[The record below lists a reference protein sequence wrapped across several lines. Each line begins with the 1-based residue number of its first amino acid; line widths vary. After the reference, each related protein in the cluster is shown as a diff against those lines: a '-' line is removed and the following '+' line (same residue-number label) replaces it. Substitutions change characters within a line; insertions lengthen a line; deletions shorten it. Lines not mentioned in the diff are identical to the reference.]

1 MRMPPLETE
10 RLLIRPFTMD
20 DLSDIYRILDVE
32 LATADD
38 DTAGAYALDERRQ
51 WLQWTILSY
60 EELAKLYQPPYGE
73 RAVVLKQ
80 TEQLIGACGFVPC
93 LNAFEQLPA
102 FRSAGEGVA
111 ARLYST
117 EFGLFWAMSP
127 AHQRQGYAT
136 EAATALIGYAFTELH
151 LVRIV
156 ATTTYENAASIR
168 VMQKLGMRIERN
180 PYPDPPWLQVVGIR
194 YHPHS
199 GL

>member
-1 MRMPPLETE
+1 MRMPPLDTE
-10 RLLIRPFTMD
+10 RLLIRPLAMD
-20 DLSDIYRILDVE
+20 DLSDMYRILDVE
-32 LATADD
+32 LAAADFG
-38 DTAGAYALDERRQ
+38 TAGANALDERQ
-51 WLQWTILSY
+51 LWLQWTILSY

-93 LNAFEQLPA
+93 LHAFGQLPA
-102 FRSAGEGVA
+102 LRSAVDGVA

-136 EAATALIGYAFTELH
+136 EAATALIDYAFAELQ
-151 LVRIV
+151 LERIV